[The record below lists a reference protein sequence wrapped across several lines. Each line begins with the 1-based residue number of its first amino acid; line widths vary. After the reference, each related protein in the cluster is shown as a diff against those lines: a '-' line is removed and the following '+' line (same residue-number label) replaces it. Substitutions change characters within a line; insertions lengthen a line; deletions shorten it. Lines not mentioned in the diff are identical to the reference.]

1 MGIKAAQQLKTT
13 HLAKASEFI
22 CTRLNS
28 VCLVKIFPKQGYI
41 NAQFFIN
48 VCIER
53 CNSVVNDLI

>member
-13 HLAKASEFI
+13 HLASEFI

-28 VCLVKIFPKQGYI
+28 VCLVKIFPKQGYF